1 MAKLEYLVGPSDG
14 DDWIAFGEAAWRIE
28 GRLNVSVGH
37 SQVTLRNLCASGE
50 VRSVR
55 IEYDIDPSDDPD
67 ATPVEVKMVRPSE
80 WRTTEVDLDGVIE
93 VSEGDL
99 EYWLREQ
106 GAPPPPVIERQLMP
120 QPQWKQAL
128 VRKAI
133 AELWP
138 NDIPEELVN
147 AQIEQRVCEHLKRMG
162 APPISGDTILRAA
175 AGSRHR
181 WHCPHMPPITQR
193 PPSAVCGATRRS
205 VRQDVASDGELS
217 VGTMPGMQGLLSAR
231 RRPSE

>member
-14 DDWIAFGEAAWRIE
+14 DDWIAFSEAAWKIE
-28 GRLNVSVGH
+28 ERLNVSVGH

-55 IEYDIDPSDDPD
+55 IKYDIDPYDPD

-93 VSEGDL
+93 VSDGDL
-99 EYWLREQ
+99 EYWLAQQ
-106 GAPPPPVIERQLMP
+106 GALPAAAIERQLVP
-120 QPQWKQAL
+120 RPQWKQAL

-138 NDIPEELVN
+138 NDIPEDLVN
-147 AQIEQRVCEHLKRMG
+147 GQIEQRVGECLKRMG
-162 APPISGDTILRAA
+162 APPISRDTILRAA
-175 AGSRHR
+175 GRK
-181 WHCPHMPPITQR
+181 
-193 PPSAVCGATRRS
+193 
-205 VRQDVASDGELS
+205 
-217 VGTMPGMQGLLSAR
+217 
-231 RRPSE
+231 

>member
-14 DDWIAFGEAAWRIE
+14 DDWIAFSEAAWKIE
-28 GRLNVSVGH
+28 ERLNVSVGH

-55 IEYDIDPSDDPD
+55 IKYDIDPSDPYDPD

-93 VSEGDL
+93 VSDGDL
-99 EYWLREQ
+99 EYWLGQQ
-106 GAPPPPVIERQLMP
+106 GAPPAAAIERQLVP
-120 QPQWKQAL
+120 RPQWKQAL

-138 NDIPEELVN
+138 NDIPEDLVN
-147 AQIEQRVCEHLKRMG
+147 GQIEQRVGECLKRMG
-162 APPISGDTILRAA
+162 APPISRDTILRAA
-175 AGSRHR
+175 GRK
-181 WHCPHMPPITQR
+181 
-193 PPSAVCGATRRS
+193 
-205 VRQDVASDGELS
+205 
-217 VGTMPGMQGLLSAR
+217 
-231 RRPSE
+231 

>member
-14 DDWIAFGEAAWRIE
+14 DDWIAFSEAAQKIE
-28 GRLNVSVGH
+28 KRLNVSVGH

-55 IEYDIDPSDDPD
+55 IKYDIDPSDDSD

-80 WRTTEVDLDGVIE
+80 WRITEVDLDDIIE

-99 EYWLREQ
+99 EYWLRQQ
-106 GAPPPPVIERQLMP
+106 GAPPPDVIERQLVP
-120 QPQWKQAL
+120 RPQWKQAL

-138 NDIPEELVN
+138 TDIPEDLVDG
-147 AQIEQRVCEHLKRMG
+147 QIEQRVGERLKRMG

-175 AGSRHR
+175 SRK
-181 WHCPHMPPITQR
+181 
-193 PPSAVCGATRRS
+193 
-205 VRQDVASDGELS
+205 
-217 VGTMPGMQGLLSAR
+217 
-231 RRPSE
+231 

>member
-106 GAPPPPVIERQLMP
+106 GAPPPAVIERQLMP

-138 NDIPEELVN
+138 NDIPEDLVN
-147 AQIEQRVCEHLKRMG
+147 GQIEERVCERLKRMG
-162 APPISGDTILRAA
+162 APPISRDTILRT
-175 AGSRHR
+175 AGRK
-181 WHCPHMPPITQR
+181 
-193 PPSAVCGATRRS
+193 
-205 VRQDVASDGELS
+205 
-217 VGTMPGMQGLLSAR
+217 
-231 RRPSE
+231 

>member
-28 GRLNVSVGH
+28 ERLNVSVGH

-106 GAPPPPVIERQLMP
+106 PRVS
-120 QPQWKQAL
+120 
-128 VRKAI
+128 
-133 AELWP
+133 
-138 NDIPEELVN
+138 VN
-147 AQIEQRVCEHLKRMG
+147 SCHGRN
-162 APPISGDTILRAA
+162 
-175 AGSRHR
+175 GSRP
-181 WHCPHMPPITQR
+181 W
-193 PPSAVCGATRRS
+193 SERR
-205 VRQDVASDGELS
+205 
-217 VGTMPGMQGLLSAR
+217 LLSCGR
-231 RRPSE
+231 MTFPRTL

>member
-14 DDWIAFGEAAWRIE
+14 DDWIAFGEAAWRFE

-37 SQVTLRNLCASGE
+37 LQVTLRNLCASGE

-55 IEYDIDPSDDPD
+55 IKFDIDPSDDPD

-106 GAPPPPVIERQLMP
+106 GAPPPAVIERQLMP

-128 VRKAI
+128 VR
-133 AELWP
+133 
-138 NDIPEELVN
+138 
-147 AQIEQRVCEHLKRMG
+147 
-162 APPISGDTILRAA
+162 
-175 AGSRHR
+175 
-181 WHCPHMPPITQR
+181 
-193 PPSAVCGATRRS
+193 RR
-205 VRQDVASDGELS
+205 
-217 VGTMPGMQGLLSAR
+217 LLSCGR
-231 RRPSE
+231 MTFPRTL